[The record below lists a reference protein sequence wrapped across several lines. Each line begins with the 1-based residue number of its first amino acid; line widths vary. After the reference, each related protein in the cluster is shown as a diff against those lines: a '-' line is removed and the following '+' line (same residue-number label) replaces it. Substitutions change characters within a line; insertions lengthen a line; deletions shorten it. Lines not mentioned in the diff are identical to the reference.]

1 MIRIP
6 QWNITI
12 AYAFSPEARSDAAKK
27 YEERVRIAVNALM
40 RTHTGRTLLQTFRA
54 GLSKDASIWIVPY
67 TDDNDYCNSRTGP
80 FYSTDIPT
88 GRKWTYEG
96 VRIQYSPDRWAMD
109 DCGWYPGQ
117 RPEEVLFHEMVH
129 ASRSLNDP
137 QYDNTPLELM
147 EDYEEF
153 LAVLITNMFRSE
165 LRATKFHRDY
175 VYKLLVDQREA
186 ELFLSSKRQYIT
198 ALETLLDDQLVAAM
212 TGMDTAFNPFRDFE
226 RLKADHSDIRE
237 LWDSINPFV
246 GMRESERLKAIGK
259 KLEEQRDM
267 SVNSSSRVMQHK

>member
-12 AYAFSPEARSDAAKK
+12 AYAFTPAARSGAAKP
-27 YEERVRIAVNALM
+27 YEERVRIAVNAIM
-40 RTHTGRTLLQTFRA
+40 RTQTGRALLQTYRA

-67 TDDNDYCNSRTGP
+67 TDDRDYCNSRTGP
-80 FYSTDIPT
+80 FYSTDIAT
-88 GRKWTYEG
+88 GKQWTYEG

-129 ASRSLNDP
+129 ASRSLNNP
-137 QYDNTPLELM
+137 VFDNTNLDLM
-147 EDYEEF
+147 GDYEEF

-165 LRATKFHRDY
+165 LGATKFHRDY

-186 ELFLSSKRQYIT
+186 ELFLSSKRQYID
-198 ALETLLDDQLVAAM
+198 ALESLLDDQLVTAV
-212 TGMDTAFNPFRDFE
+212 TGIRTAFNPFRDFA

-237 LWDSINPFV
+237 LWDEINPLV
-246 GMRESERLKAIGK
+246 GLRESERLKAIGK
-259 KLEEQRDM
+259 KLEEQRDT
-267 SVNSSSRVMQHK
+267 SINSSSRVIQHK